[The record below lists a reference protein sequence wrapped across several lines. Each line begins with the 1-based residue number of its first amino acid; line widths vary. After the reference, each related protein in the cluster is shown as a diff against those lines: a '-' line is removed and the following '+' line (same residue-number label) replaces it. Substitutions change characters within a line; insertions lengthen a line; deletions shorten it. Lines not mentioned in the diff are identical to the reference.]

1 MGLFSNHLLYF
12 CTPSRIIWWLPSVG
26 RALEKR
32 GCCCPVAAPRWAVQ
46 AWCALTA
53 ANRRGFG
60 NWCWETGSIGLA
72 PTWELTHSSPPY
84 KSCTLHPKCVFFQW
98 KTPLLQTSD
107 NLHLLFKEQF
117 NCSVFFNKIQVFYF
131 HLCPTSLEQK
141 IENTQNN
148 MLPTTSKGGKSHK
161 YWVGLIPADMRLL

>member
-53 ANRRGFG
+53 ANQRGFG

-84 KSCTLHPKCVFFQW
+84 KSCTLHPKCVFSSE
-98 KTPLLQTSD
+98 KPLSFKPQIIFTCSSKNNLTVAFSLTRYKFSISIYVLLHWSKRLWIHRIICSLQRARV
-107 NLHLLFKEQF
+107 ER
-117 NCSVFFNKIQVFYF
+117 VI
-131 HLCPTSLEQK
+131 
-141 IENTQNN
+141 NT
-148 MLPTTSKGGKSHK
+148 
-161 YWVGLIPADMRLL
+161 GLA